1 MEITEFATYLV
12 KNIVKNSDL
21 VKVSAFT
28 QDDEE
33 TILEI
38 LVSNEDMGAVIG
50 KSGKNAKAL
59 RTIILAHAY
68 LNHIK
73 KLRINID
80 SF

>member
-12 KNIVKNSDL
+12 KNIVKNPDL

-28 QDDEE
+28 QDEEE

>member
-12 KNIVKNSDL
+12 KNIVKNPDL

>member
-1 MEITEFATYLV
+1 MNITEFATYLI
-12 KNIVKNSDL
+12 KNIVKSPDL

-28 QDDEE
+28 GDDDA

-38 LVSNEDMGAVIG
+38 LVSNEDMGAIIG
-50 KSGKNAKAL
+50 KSGRTAKAL

-73 KLRINID
+73 NVKVNID

>member
-1 MEITEFATYLV
+1 MDITEFATYLV
-12 KNIVKNSDL
+12 KNIVKNPDL

-28 QDDEE
+28 QDEDE

-38 LVSNEDMGAVIG
+38 LVSDEDMGAVIG

-59 RTIILAHAY
+59 RTIILAY
-68 LNHIK
+68 TYVNHIK
-73 KLRINID
+73 NVKINID